1 MKKLFITVCLLICA
15 ISTYAQAPEK
25 FSYQAII
32 REASDVLVINTNVS
46 IRLSIIEG
54 SATGTTVYSETHN
67 STTNFAGVISVLVGD
82 GTIISGSLSGIDWGS
97 NSYYIRTE
105 TDPTGGTN
113 YDIVGTAQLLSTSYG
128 LNSVNTDQALSVDYN
143 NVTNTPVTITTEQS
157 DKLDLLNVT
166 NSANLDQIKTE
177 VATNTTKV
185 SFPGFGTTAGIAFD
199 IIWSKIVN
207 NVFYNTAKVGI
218 GFTDATTF
226 GSAVLGVKDGM
237 ILSNND
243 DVVNTM
249 TTPGSLFYEG
259 SAKGFMFYYDNTGTL
274 KSLGTGDITFNTRS
288 NVFIDESIVKN
299 RVAIGDDVTTGMDFG
314 ENDMIMSD
322 DTIGILFRDT
332 STSASFPPNDWS
344 IQINDI
350 ADNGENYFAVND
362 IDGGRTPF
370 RIMAGASNQSLEI
383 NANGSINIG
392 NVVPTEKM
400 EIAGNVTATSFAG
413 SGANLTNL
421 AGAGTSSTSNT
432 GSTTIIA
439 DNDADTNGSIIF
451 ETEQNTK
458 FRIENDGSVNN
469 GTVDASNLLSING
482 DAKFNDLTAQTL
494 SAGGAVQ
501 TSVFTE
507 TNVGNFTGYDLTNKS
522 IVLLNNGS
530 SVTVFGF
537 LGGVTGQK
545 VHLINIHPTTAI
557 TILPSQVI
565 LPASLGNPVLNQN
578 ESISM
583 IYNGSSWVVTDFV
596 ATP

>member
-15 ISTYAQAPEK
+15 ISTYAQAPER
-25 FSYQAII
+25 FSYQSII
-32 REASDVLVINTNVS
+32 RDASDVLVINTNVS

-54 SATGTTVYSETHN
+54 GATGTVVYSETHN
-67 STTNFAGVISVLVGD
+67 SMTNFAGVISVLVGD
-82 GTIISGSLSGIDWGS
+82 GTIVSGSLSGIDWGS

-128 LNSVNTDQALSVDYN
+128 LNSVNTDLALSVDYN

-157 DKLDLLNVT
+157 DKLDLLSVT
-166 NSANLDQIKTE
+166 NSSNLDQIKTE

-185 SFPGFGTTAGIAFD
+185 SFPGFGTTAGTAFD
-199 IIWSKIVN
+199 IVWSKITN
-207 NVFYNTAKVGI
+207 DAFYNTAKVGI

-259 SAKGFMFYYDNTGTL
+259 SAKGFIFYYDNTGTL
-274 KSLGTGDITFNTRS
+274 QSLGTGDITFNTRS
-288 NVFIDESIVKN
+288 NVFLEESIVKN

-314 ENDMIMSD
+314 ENDMILSD

-332 STSASFPPNDWS
+332 SLSSSFPPNDWS
-344 IQINDI
+344 IQINDM

-362 IDGGRTPF
+362 IDGSRTPF
-370 RIMAGASNQSLEI
+370 RIMAGAPDKSLEV
-383 NANGSINIG
+383 NANGNINIG
-392 NVVPTEKM
+392 NVIPTEKI
-400 EIAGNVTATSFAG
+400 EVDGNVTATSFVG

-421 AGAGTSSTSNT
+421 AGAGTSSISNT

-439 DNDADTNGSIIF
+439 DNDSDMNGSIVF

-458 FRIENDGSVNN
+458 LRIENDGSVNN
-469 GTVDASNLLSING
+469 GITDASNLLSING
-482 DAKFNDLTAQTL
+482 DGKSNDLTSQTL
-494 SAGGAVQ
+494 SVGG
-501 TSVFTE
+501 SVRRSVITE
-507 TNVGNFTGYDLTNKS
+507 TSLSNFNFYDVTGKS
-522 IVLLNNGS
+522 IVMINNNASIFLTGL
-530 SVTVFGF
+530 SV
-537 LGGVTGQK
+537 GVTGQK
-545 VHLINIHPTTAI
+545 IHLINIHPTN
-557 TILPSQVI
+557 TISIFVSGLVTPNI
-565 LPASLGNPVLNQN
+565 NPVLNQN

-583 IYNGSSWVVTDFV
+583 IYNGSNWIVTDFV
-596 ATP
+596 GTP